1 MKLMFCYKIP
11 CLCGKKALIPGLY
24 LIKRSYVIGR
34 KILAD
39 TVLSFNK
46 AIFYFLSLS
55 GQNIDP
61 VYCVVYQ
68 IKQVFFFKAYY
79 SSGVGGL

>member
-11 CLCGKKALIPGLY
+11 CLWGKKALIPGLY

-61 VYCVVYQ
+61 VLRCLSNQ
-68 IKQVFFFKAYY
+68 TSFFFKAYY
-79 SSGVGGL
+79 SSGIGGL